1 MSHVKN
7 QRKISPEEFKL
18 LLHPTEDS
26 RFDLALFIVIPV
38 VGLGLL
44 FLLKTTAFVF
54 VFIGAVALFIWFTME
69 LLKAHLT
76 ANAVKVSQH
85 NFPEI
90 YEVLQDVKYVLD
102 YQKDIQVY
110 VVEEGTVNAF
120 LSKFFRTELI
130 VLNSELVEDM
140 IEQNKLLQAKW
151 VIARF
156 IGSLKAK
163 HTRIFFVRVII
174 NSLEKLQI
182 FNLFLLPYE
191 RAIQYSGDQIGL
203 AVCKDLDQSL
213 TAFYKFMVGNQLSH
227 RVNPIGIMEQ
237 EKEMNIFA
245 SIARLFSTHPH
256 VVDRFANLIT
266 FAERQFPLMHAA
278 YMRKQRR
285 EHNSDALY

>member
-1 MSHVKN
+1 MS
-7 QRKISPEEFKL
+7 RATTPSKITAEEFKS

-44 FLLKTTAFVF
+44 FLLKTAMFAFI
-54 VFIGAVALFIWFTME
+54 FIGAIAISVWFGMR
-69 LLKAHLT
+69 LLKASLT
-76 ANAVKVSQH
+76 ANAVKVSPS

-90 YEVLQDVKYVLD
+90 HMILEEVQYVLD
-102 YQKDIQVY
+102 YHKDVRIY
-110 VVEEGTVNAF
+110 IVEEGTVNAF
-120 LSKFFRTELI
+120 LAKFFKTELI
-130 VLNSELVEDM
+130 ILNSELVEDM
-140 IEQNKLLQAKW
+140 IQPEKLLQAKW

-156 IGSLKAK
+156 VGSLKAK
-163 HTRIFFVRVII
+163 HTRLFFVRVII
-174 NSLEKLQI
+174 DSLEKLQI

-213 TAFYKFMVGNQLSH
+213 VAFYKFMVGNQLSH
-227 RVNPIGIMEQ
+227 RVNPAGIAEQ
-237 EKEMNIFA
+237 EREMDIFT

-266 FAERQFPLMHAA
+266 FAERRYPNMHSA
-278 YMRKQRR
+278 YMRKHKQ
-285 EHNSDALY
+285 LQ

>member
-1 MSHVKN
+1 MS
-7 QRKISPEEFKL
+7 RATTPSKITAEEFKS

-44 FLLKTTAFVF
+44 FLLKTAMFAFI
-54 VFIGAVALFIWFTME
+54 FIGAIAISVWFGMR
-69 LLKAHLT
+69 LLKASLT
-76 ANAVKVSQH
+76 ANAVKVSPS

-90 YEVLQDVKYVLD
+90 HIILEEVQYVLD
-102 YQKDIQVY
+102 YHKDVRIY
-110 VVEEGTVNAF
+110 IVEEGTVNAF
-120 LSKFFRTELI
+120 LAKFFKTELI
-130 VLNSELVEDM
+130 ILNSELVEDM
-140 IEQNKLLQAKW
+140 IQPEKLLQAKW

-156 IGSLKAK
+156 VGSLKAK
-163 HTRIFFVRVII
+163 HTRLFFVRVII
-174 NSLEKLQI
+174 DSLEKLQI

-213 TAFYKFMVGNQLSH
+213 VAFYKFMVGNQLSH
-227 RVNPIGIMEQ
+227 RVNPAGIAEQ
-237 EKEMNIFA
+237 EREMDIFT

-266 FAERQFPLMHAA
+266 FAERRYPNMHSA
-278 YMRKQRR
+278 YMRKHKQ
-285 EHNSDALY
+285 LQ